1 MGYDM
6 KKNIFII
13 GARGYHYNYGGWET
27 FVDNL
32 VDNYNDSNTNIYVSE
47 LASDKNNDKKL
58 IKKRKNLYIYSFYV
72 NTKGSAMMFFYT
84 IKAYFNALEYI
95 KKNKIHDAYIY
106 IGS

>member
-32 VDNYNDSNTNIYVSE
+32 VVIIMIVI
-47 LASDKNNDKKL
+47 L
-58 IKKRKNLYIYSFYV
+58 IFMLVNLLVIKIVTKNLL
-72 NTKGSAMMFFYT
+72 KR
-84 IKAYFNALEYI
+84 E
-95 KKNKIHDAYIY
+95 KIYIY
-106 IGS
+106 ILFMLILKVVL